1 MDIVGTPLQ
10 SSLKRNNNK
19 KKNKSMTSNYIQNKR
34 YEIAK
39 DVLISSLSNQDLLDY
54 ISVTADYKENEK
66 RTVPK
71 TLARF
76 ATACAD
82 ALIEELSKEED

>member
-1 MDIVGTPLQ
+1 
-10 SSLKRNNNK
+10 
-19 KKNKSMTSNYIQNKR
+19 MTSNYIQNKR

-54 ISVTADYKENEK
+54 IPAETPYKEHEK

-76 ATACAD
+76 AVACAD
-82 ALIEELSKEED
+82 ALIEELTKEEE

>member
-10 SSLKRNNNK
+10 SSLKRNNN

-39 DVLISSLSNQDLLDY
+39 DVLTSSLSNQDLLDY
-54 ISVTADYKENEK
+54 ISVTTDYKENEK

-71 TLARF
+71 TLAHF

-82 ALIEELSKEED
+82 ALIDELTKEED

>member
-1 MDIVGTPLQ
+1 
-10 SSLKRNNNK
+10 
-19 KKNKSMTSNYIQNKR
+19 MTSNYIQNKR

-54 ISVTADYKENEK
+54 ISVTAEYKENEK

-82 ALIEELSKEED
+82 ALIEELSKEEE

>member
-1 MDIVGTPLQ
+1 
-10 SSLKRNNNK
+10 
-19 KKNKSMTSNYIQNKR
+19 MTSNYIQNKR

-39 DVLISSLSNQDLLDY
+39 DIMTSSLSNQDLLDY
-54 ISVTADYKENEK
+54 ISVTAEYKENEK

-82 ALIEELSKEED
+82 ALIEELTKEED

>member
-1 MDIVGTPLQ
+1 
-10 SSLKRNNNK
+10 
-19 KKNKSMTSNYIQNKR
+19 MTSNYIQNKR

-39 DVLISSLSNQDLLDY
+39 DIMVSSLSNQDLLDY
-54 ISVTADYKENEK
+54 ISVTTDYKENEK

-82 ALIEELSKEED
+82 ALIDELTKEED

>member
-10 SSLKRNNNK
+10 SSLKRNNN

-39 DVLISSLSNQDLLDY
+39 DIMVSSLSNNDNLDY
-54 ISVTADYKENEK
+54 ILSTAPYKENEK

-82 ALIEELSKEED
+82 ALIEELSKEEE